1 MSTPNSSVSEIIATT
16 LKNRGKKIIDNV
28 SNNNGIMAAL
38 KENGNISECDG
49 GETIFEPLEFQ
60 ENGTF
65 GWYDG
70 YDTLDIS
77 PQEVFTAA
85 EFEWKLASVA
95 VTMSGKEKLQ
105 NAGSSRLFD
114 LMKARIANAEHTM
127 ENKICE
133 GIYSDGTG
141 YGGKQIGGLQY
152 LLADDPTANS
162 PGGISRSTYSWWQHK
177 KYAGV
182 VDGGA
187 AVSSAN
193 IQSYMHRLFLQ
204 IVRGNEKDYVIAA
217 DNNFYRYYWESL
229 TSIQRIASDS
239 EASAGFQRLRYQG
252 AKVVYDGGYGG
263 ACPANHMY
271 FINSRYLKFRPHS
284 ARNMV
289 PIGGERE
296 SVNQDAVVKLLGL
309 AGNMTISNCFTSG
322 VLIA

>member
-1 MSTPNSSVSEIIATT
+1 MATPNSAVSEIIATT
-16 LKNRGKKIIDNV
+16 LKNRGPKIIDNV
-28 SNNNGIMAAL
+28 SKNNGIMSAL
-38 KENGNISECDG
+38 KENGNISEADG
-49 GETIFEPLEFQ
+49 GETIFELLEFQ

-85 EFEWKLASVA
+85 EYDWKLASVA
-95 VTMSGKEKLQ
+95 VSISGKEQLQ
-105 NAGSSRLFD
+105 NAGGSRLFD
-114 LMKARIANAEHTM
+114 LLKARVKNAEHSM

-133 GIYSDGTG
+133 GIYSDGTAF
-141 YGGKQIGGLQY
+141 GGKQIEGLQKI
-152 LLADDPTANS
+152 LADDPTS
-162 PGGISRSTYSWWQHK
+162 GSLGDISRSYTWWQHK
-177 KYAGV
+177 KFSGV
-182 VDGGA
+182 TDGGA

-271 FINSRYLKFRPHS
+271 FINSRYIKFRPHKD
-284 ARNMV
+284 RNMV
-289 PIGGERE
+289 PIGGERQ
-296 SVNQDAVVKLLGL
+296 SVNQDAIVKILGF
-309 AGNMTISNCFTSG
+309 AGNMTASNLFTSG